1 MKVLEEKLKK
11 LGNNRIGLPES
22 WTKEVGISKYGYMK
36 VQKIETK
43 SGEICI
49 LIRSDMKEDLKKPAT
64 MKEEDSGNLL
74 EDYDKEF
81 DKYTE
86 R

>member
-49 LIRSDMKEDLKKPAT
+49 LIRTDMKEDSKKTASIP
-64 MKEEDSGNLL
+64 EEDMGNVF
-74 EDYDKEF
+74 ENYDKDF
-81 DKYTE
+81 DKYME

>member
-22 WTKEVGISKYGYMK
+22 WTKEVGISQYGYMK

-49 LIRSDMKEDLKKPAT
+49 LIRSDMKEESSNPAEVPDKD
-64 MKEEDSGNLL
+64 MDNSL

-81 DKYTE
+81 DKYME